1 LQQAQDEADAGK
13 DPNPYEGMLGTTGT
27 TASERWANKSPL
39 LQQCVD
45 IYEDATGT
53 TVPGPDEAA
62 TSSKGKTIE
71 LATAVTDFCG
81 ELFMFRDI
89 AEKVGPNLTIK
100 NWQKTVDKLGPIE
113 LVPTDI
119 ASLCKGKYAA
129 DDASRLVKYDSS
141 LGSSGDWDPI
151 TDLEDASGGKCT
163 AKS

>member
-1 LQQAQDEADAGK
+1 MGEQA
-13 DPNPYEGMLGTTGT
+13 
-27 TASERWANKSPL
+27 PL

-45 IYEDATGT
+45 IYEEATGT
-53 TVPGPDEAA
+53 TVPGPDQAE
-62 TSSKGKTIE
+62 TNSQGKKVQLSI
-71 LATAVTDFCG
+71 AVTDFCG

-113 LVPTDI
+113 LVATDI

-129 DDASRLVKYDSS
+129 DDAARLVTFSS
-141 LGSSGDWDPI
+141 SAGNGTGDWEPATDI
-151 TDLEDASGGKCT
+151 TDASGGKYS